1 MRRRNM
7 RKKYIKYIKGYLL
20 VNKEFLQQ
28 DEIDELHELIR
39 FMYDIRWYKPWM
51 ILKLLK
57 WK

>member
-1 MRRRNM
+1 M

-28 DEIDELHELIR
+28 DEIDELLELIR